1 MDDFYKN
8 ILEYNPNK
16 KRKTWS
22 LFDNLIVDMLSNEK
36 LNPIVTEL
44 FIRSRKL
51 NISIV
56 FITQSDFGVAKKYKT
71 IFDTL
76 FFYENSKQMRAS
88 ANCI

>member
-16 KRKTWS
+16 KRKTLS
-22 LFDNLIVDMLSNEK
+22 FFDNLIVDMLSNEK

-56 FITQSDFGVAKKYKT
+56 FITQSDFGVTKNIRLHLTHY
-71 IFDTL
+71 
-76 FFYENSKQMRAS
+76 FFMKIPNK
-88 ANCI
+88 